1 MDEELGSI
9 LGNAELTNEAKQE
22 AIKALVGKSFVS
34 NDQYAKAKAKQMEQN
49 EAYKALKE
57 EFDTFK
63 ESKMTDEEKQAEIA
77 ELRDKEYKK
86 LKRQLNEMTAKN
98 IFANAGINEQSLGKE
113 DYDSLLNS
121 IIKEDSEETKN
132 LANTVCNILSKQK
145 VDIEKTVKDKILK
158 DQTPPPAG
166 NDNDKGSGD
175 NLENLRKLYGEAVG
189 RNDMPKMAYYTR
201 LIQEELMKKNKI

>member
-9 LGNAELTNEAKQE
+9 LENAELSNEAKQE

-34 NDQYAKAKAKQMEQN
+34 NDQYNKAKAKQTEQTN
-49 EAYKALKE
+49 AYNALKA

-86 LKRQLNEMTAKN
+86 LKKQLNEMTAKN

-121 IIKEDSEETKN
+121 IVREDGEETKN
-132 LANTVCNILSKQK
+132 LANTVCSVITKQK
-145 VDIEKTVKDKILK
+145 ADIEKAMKDKIIK
-158 DQTPPPAG
+158 GQTPPPAG

-175 NLENLRKLYGEAVG
+175 EIENLKKLYQEAVAK
-189 RNDMPKMAYYTR
+189 NDFVNMARYTR
-201 LIQEELMKKNKI
+201 LVQEAQMKQK